1 MTDSRILKTAAII
14 VSAFLILTS
23 CGKSETP
30 VDSGSTQTSGS
41 SAAPATPAA
50 PAPGPA
56 AGPVAQPPSGP
67 SGIVAE
73 VDGAQLTE
81 TKLEQDYQ
89 RMLAIVKQNLPEDKF
104 KEEAPKIKSRLV
116 NDFVVV
122 TLMTN
127 EIAKRGIKASGKEID
142 TEINKLK
149 SSLKPGTTLE
159 EQLKRNQ
166 VTYEQLRKETA
177 FGIKVGKLVKQYG
190 GAKLKPKDKDIKAF
204 YNQNKDKFNLP
215 ERVHARHILI
225 AVAKTDD
232 DKVKADKKAKAED
245 VRAKLVGGADF
256 AQLANMYSDCP
267 SKKYGGDLGT
277 FPRGQMVKAFEDATF
292 SQKVKETGPVVQTD
306 FGYHIIQVMEKFPPG
321 LKPLDAEAKKM
332 IADHLE
338 RQNQIAAYKGLIE
351 DLTKKAKIAV
361 YKQY

>member
-1 MTDSRILKTAAII
+1 MTISRLFKTAA
-14 VSAFLILTS
+14 VTASAFLIFTA
-23 CGKSETP
+23 CGKSEAP
-30 VDSGSTQTSGS
+30 VETSS
-41 SAAPATPAA
+41 QQAAPGAAAVPAPAA
-50 PAPGPA
+50 PEQA
-56 AGPVAQPPSGP
+56 AGPVAPAGP
-67 SGIVAE
+67 AGVVAE

-104 KEEAPKIKSRLV
+104 KEEAPKIKTRLV
-116 NDFVVV
+116 KDFVVV
-122 TLMTN
+122 TVLNN
-127 EIAKRGIKASGKEID
+127 ELKKRGVKASDKEID
-142 TEINKLK
+142 AEIDKLK

-159 EQLKRNQ
+159 DQLKKNQ

-177 FGIKVGKLVKQYG
+177 FGIKVGKLVKQHG

-232 DKVKADKKAKAED
+232 DKAKEEKKAKAED
-245 VRAKLVGGADF
+245 VRGKLVGGADF
-256 AQLANMYSDCP
+256 AQLANLYSDCP

-277 FPRGQMVKAFEDATF
+277 FARGQMVKPFEDAAF
-292 SQKVKETGPVVQTD
+292 SQKLKETGPVVQTD
-306 FGYHIIQVMEKFPPG
+306 FGYHIIQVMEKFPQG
-321 LKPLDAEAKKM
+321 LKPLDAESKKM
-332 IADHLE
+332 IAGYLE
-338 RQNQIAAYKGLIE
+338 RQNQIASYKGLIE